1 MWDMVPVPEDV
12 LNIPRVV
19 QQKLEFD
26 LSMLTTTER
35 RSIQARKQLEQVC
48 RYPVEELHQRA
59 LKAEPEIGALMV
71 YLMKKHGVNGCC
83 EQMEQRRSVRG
94 QLNMLRQLV
103 DCFVQKE
110 GRKTDAEQADTV
122 TSEGGSSVASGSSH
136 PAVGRSRSGTLSN
149 ASFAKVKVGV
159 NLREA
164 KDAHQFA
171 SIDLT
176 ANAGQAPPSPRGSTP
191 RGSHPGRGSSEAQ
204 QQQSSQDSQN
214 DGTYS
219 EGQSWSHAA
228 AESLPYQPKA
238 GKQEAA
244 GVPVEEPAK
253 PLPPVPDEA
262 TMRDKLRELEAEAPP
277 LKYKIVVGATDSG
290 VPGDFFYTQVVMG
303 FLRDIANDADYDI
316 YAVNNWCATHM

>member
-176 ANAGQAPPSPRGSTP
+176 ANAGQVLPSPAPRGSTP
-191 RGSHPGRGSSEAQ
+191 RRGSSEAQ

-228 AESLPYQPKA
+228 AESLPYQPK
-238 GKQEAA
+238 QEAA
-244 GVPVEEPAK
+244 GVPGEEPAK

>member
-1 MWDMVPVPEDV
+1 MWDMVPVPEDA

-176 ANAGQAPPSPRGSTP
+176 VNAGQALPSPATRGST
-191 RGSHPGRGSSEAQ
+191 PGRGSSEAQ

-219 EGQSWSHAA
+219 EGQSWSHG

-303 FLRDIANDADYDI
+303 FLRDIANDVDYDI
-316 YAVNNWCATHM
+316 YAVNNWCTTHM

>member
-103 DCFVQKE
+103 DCFVEKE
-110 GRKTDAEQADTV
+110 GRKTDAEAAAALADTV
-122 TSEGGSSVASGSSH
+122 MSEDGSSVASGSSH

-164 KDAHQFA
+164 KDAHQYA

-176 ANAGQAPPSPRGSTP
+176 ANAGQVLPSPAPRGST
-191 RGSHPGRGSSEAQ
+191 PGRGSSEA

-219 EGQSWSHAA
+219 EGQSWSHA

-316 YAVNNWCATHM
+316 YAVNNWCTTHM

>member
-219 EGQSWSHAA
+219 EGQSWSRG